1 MTDDGMDA
9 VADAINAMT
18 DELRGIKRLFVLL
31 HLKLGATSGEIGTAL
46 GVDSSVVRRM
56 IPTKAVKKLEFVE

>member
-1 MTDDGMDA
+1 MPKISSPTTDSEELDA
-9 VADAINAMT
+9 V
-18 DELRGIKRLFVLL
+18 KRLLVLL